1 MQQIMKSRLF
11 RIHPIM
17 IPFLLFFYLSGEI
30 AVYAIVFGSLIIHEL
45 GHLVAAK
52 AVGGR
57 VTSCTIL
64 PYGGE
69 IKIEQF
75 GKWGKREQLIVILGG
90 PFFTLVV
97 LLVSKV
103 VDFPQVELLTYTQ
116 LVILCLNLLPI
127 YPLDGG
133 RVINSLFPN
142 LYIELIS
149 FSLLIS
155 LLIFYTSL
163 YYFPKG
169 LFVSLIFLF
178 IALQNLSFWRFRR
191 YKLAFDRI
199 TKNA

>member
-1 MQQIMKSRLF
+1 MKNRLF

-30 AVYAIVFGSLIIHEL
+30 AVYAIVFGSLILHEL
-45 GHLVAAK
+45 GHLGAAK
-52 AVGGR
+52 LVGGKIY
-57 VTSCTIL
+57 SCTIL

-75 GKWGKREQLIVILGG
+75 SKWEKREQLVVIFGG
-90 PFFTLVV
+90 PFVTL
-97 LLVSKV
+97 LLLLLSLILH
-103 VDFPQVELLTYTQ
+103 FPQVELLTYTQ
-116 LVILCLNLLPI
+116 LVILGLNLLPI

-133 RVINSLFPN
+133 RVIYSIFPN
-142 LYIELIS
+142 FYIELVS
-149 FSLLIS
+149 FSLWIS
-155 LLIFYTSL
+155 MLIFYTSL

-178 IALQNLSFWRFRR
+178 IAIQNYSSWRFRK
-191 YKLAFDRI
+191 YKQAFDRM